1 LQHSLVELRKRE
13 RELTKQTQQQE
24 TTIASLK
31 KQVKRSNQISR
42 ELIDKVKAKNDP
54 IQRLTE
60 QRD

>member
-13 RELTKQTQQQE
+13 RELTKQMQQQE